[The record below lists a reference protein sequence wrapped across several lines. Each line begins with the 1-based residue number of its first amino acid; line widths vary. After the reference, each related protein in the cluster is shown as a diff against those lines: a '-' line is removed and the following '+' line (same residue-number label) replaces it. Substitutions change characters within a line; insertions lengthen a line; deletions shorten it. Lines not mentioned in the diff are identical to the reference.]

1 MLSTKTI
8 STVYGI
14 DNMMV
19 GKMETRATNQ
29 ICSRIS
35 RHAHGP
41 RTAAASAS
49 ALSKKNWPS
58 AVMGL
63 AMAVAFTVLARSFA
77 DSTRPPYFVT
87 RFIRS

>member
-29 ICSRIS
+29 ICSSTS

-41 RTAAASAS
+41 RTAATSAS
-49 ALSKKNWPS
+49 ALSRKNSPN
-58 AVMGL
+58 ALMGF
-63 AMAVAFTVLARSFA
+63 ATVVAFTLFA
-77 DSTRPPYFVT
+77 HPNGGPDDSTRPPC
-87 RFIRS
+87 S